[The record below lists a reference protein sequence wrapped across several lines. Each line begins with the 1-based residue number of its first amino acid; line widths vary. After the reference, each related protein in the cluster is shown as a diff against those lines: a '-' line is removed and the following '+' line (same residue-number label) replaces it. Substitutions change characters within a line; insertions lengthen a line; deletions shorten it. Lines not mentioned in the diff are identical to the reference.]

1 MIDLH
6 THSLLSDG
14 VLLPSELARRAEEK
28 GYVAMAITDHVD
40 RSNFQYVIQS
50 IVEFCDSV
58 NGLMKIKLIPGC
70 EITHV
75 PPQDIKKL
83 ASECRKSGAR
93 IIVVHGETPVEPVK
107 KGTNYSGLESDI
119 DILAHPGL
127 LTEEEAKI
135 AAERKIAIEITT
147 RSGHSLG
154 NGHIVK
160 LWKKYNFPVVLNTD
174 THSPDNLVS
183 KEFATK
189 VLLCAGIEEKEIEKV
204 FKTSLEIARK
214 FFPQL

>member
-28 GYVAMAITDHVD
+28 GYIAMAITDHVD
-40 RSNFQYVIQS
+40 ASNFDFVIPS
-50 IVEFCDSV
+50 IVRFCESIDTSM
-58 NGLMKIKLIPGC
+58 NIKVVPGC

-83 ASECRKSGAR
+83 AVACRKCGAK

-107 KGTNYSGLESDI
+107 KGTNSAALESDI

-127 LTEEEAKI
+127 LTEEQAII

-147 RSGHSLG
+147 RKGHSLG
-154 NGHIVK
+154 NGNVAK
-160 LWKKYNFPVVLNTD
+160 LWNKYKFPVVLNTD
-174 THSPDNLVS
+174 SHCPEDLVDIN
-183 KEFATK
+183 FAKT
-189 VLLCAGIEEKEIEKV
+189 VLLGAGLEEKDAEIV
-204 FKTSLEIARK
+204 FSTGLTIARK
-214 FFPQL
+214 FFPDL